1 MTRTYQ
7 DYFDALGFRES
18 SSVPGGDQNYDI
30 ENPFGFI
37 GKYQF
42 GEAAL
47 YDLGYYAVD
56 GSDSDLLRNN
66 DWVGNWS
73 GKNGIHSKQDYLSN
87 GPVQELIVREW
98 HELLWRRI
106 EIFDLAKYDGQI
118 LNGVP
123 ITISGMLAASHLLGP
138 GGLRSFLQSGAVSSR
153 GDGFGTTAYDYMTH
167 FEGYQTPF
175 SVDRGQSVVIEGGPG
190 RDVLSSYGGN
200 AFLNGKGG
208 IDTALYSERFA
219 DYDIDIRF
227 DGAWTVTHKQTGP
240 ISTDILIDIERIQF
254 SDLSLALD
262 LDDHAGITARTAGAV
277 FGQEAVSDKA
287 LVGIGLDLLDDGM
300 HYEALMQL
308 AIDAA
313 LGAEATSHAAVV
325 DLLYQHVVGVAPS
338 AAEQAHYEGL
348 LEVGEYTVASL
359 GVMAAT
365 TALNETNIDLVGL
378 SQTGLAYV

>member
-18 SSVPGGDQNYDI
+18 SSVPGGVQRYDI
-30 ENPFGFI
+30 KNPFGFI

-42 GEAAL
+42 GAAAL
-47 YDLGYYAVD
+47 QDRGYSPVV
-56 GSDSDLLRNN
+56 GSDSYLLRNN

-73 GKNGIHSKQDYLSN
+73 GKNGIYSKQDYLNN
-87 GPVQELIVREW
+87 GPVQEIIIEEW
-98 HELLWRRI
+98 HKVLWRRI
-106 EIFDLAKYDGQI
+106 ELNDLAKYDGQI

-123 ITISGMLAASHLLGP
+123 ITISGMLAASHLLGT
-138 GGLRSFLQSGAVSSR
+138 GGLRSFLQSGAVTSR

-167 FEGYQTPF
+167 FEGYETPF
-175 SVDRGQSVVIEGGPG
+175 SVNRGQFVVIEGGPG

-200 AFLNGKGG
+200 AVLNGKGG
-208 IDTALYSERFA
+208 IDTALYSDPVA
-219 DYDIDIRF
+219 DYDIDSRF
-227 DGAWTVTHKQTGP
+227 DGAWTVTHKQSGP

-262 LDDHAGITARTAGAV
+262 LDGHAGITARIAGAV
-277 FGQEAVSDKA
+277 FGQEAVSDQA
-287 LVGIGLDLLDDGM
+287 LVGIGLGLLDNGM

-313 LGAEATSHAAVV
+313 LGAGAASHTAVV
-325 DLLYQHVVGVAPS
+325 DLLYQNVVGVAP
-338 AAEQAHYEGL
+338 AAMEQAHYVGL
-348 LEVGEYTVASL
+348 LEAGEYSVASL
-359 GVMAAT
+359 GVMAAA